1 MRKELEFPE
10 IDESKIEYI
19 SRLIDII
26 AENGTEDYHKE
37 LIEINSITGKEY
49 KGSEFAEYWGW
60 TSLEMISRQTL
71 TPNPPC
77 IRDLS
82 KSEIIEMIGII
93 KNHFEN
99 GKDVE
104 AEYYTELLH
113 KSLPLCDILHYI
125 MLEGEPE
132 QIADKMLGDS
142 RNSIINIHLKT
153 MITLRLHGLNG

>member
-10 IDESKIEYI
+10 IDESKIEYV
-19 SRLIDII
+19 SRLIDVI
-26 AENGTEDYHKE
+26 AKNGTEDYHKE
-37 LIEINSITGKEY
+37 LIEINSITGKEFN
-49 KGSEFAEYWGW
+49 GIQFAEYWGW
-60 TSLEMISRQTL
+60 TSLEMISRQAL

-82 KSEIIEMIGII
+82 KNEIIEMIGII

-104 AEYYTELLH
+104 AEYYTELLQ
-113 KSLPLCDILHYI
+113 KSLPLCDILHYV

-132 QIADKMLGDS
+132 QIADKMLEDS
-142 RNSIINIHLKT
+142 RNSIIHL
-153 MITLRLHGLNG
+153 